1 MKTKAAVSYV
11 EGEPLVIEELILDEP
26 KSSEICVKMAAVGLC
41 HSDYHALVGNRPVG
55 MRPMIMGHE
64 GAGVVTKLGHGV
76 KGIDVG
82 DHVSLMFIPAC
93 GKCKWCIEG
102 NPHACILGPSIAK
115 GPQPDGTYRFHT
127 HSGQDVGQFCLLGAF
142 SEYTVVNQ
150 HSVCVIDKEVPLDVA
165 CLVGCGVVGG
175 VGAVVNRAK
184 VKPGSSVLVIGT
196 GGLGTNIIQGA
207 QLSNASIIIAADI
220 HEHKLEWSR
229 AFGATHTINVKSE
242 NLVERV
248 LEITGGMG
256 VDTAFEA
263 ISHPETIGMA
273 FDATAKLGKV
283 VVVGLTPSHLN
294 SLPISP
300 LNLVLT
306 QKTLMGS
313 VYGTSNALIEI
324 PKLLYL
330 YKQGKIKLNEL
341 ITRTYTLEEVNQG
354 YKDLIEGKNIRGV
367 VKFN

>member
-1 MKTKAAVSYV
+1 MKTRAAVSYI
-11 EGEPLVIEELILDEP
+11 EGGPLVIEELELDAP
-26 KSSEICVKMAAVGLC
+26 KSGEVCIKMAAVGLC

-76 KGIDVG
+76 KGIEVG
-82 DHVSLMFIPAC
+82 DHVSLMFIPSC
-93 GKCKWCIEG
+93 GRCKWCIEG
-102 NPHACILGPSIAK
+102 NPHACVLGPTIAK
-115 GPQPDGTYRFHT
+115 GPQPDGTYRFHNDK
-127 HSGQDVGQFCLLGAF
+127 GLDVGQFCLLGAF

-150 HSVCVIDKEVPLDVA
+150 NSVCVIDKEIPLDVA

-175 VGAVVNRAK
+175 VGAAVNRAK
-184 VKPGSSVLVIGT
+184 VKPGSSVLVIGA
-196 GGLGTNIIQGA
+196 GGIGSNIIQGA
-207 QLSNASIIIAADI
+207 RLSSASTIIAADI
-220 HEHKLEWSR
+220 HDQKLEWSR
-229 AFGATHTINVKSE
+229 TFGATHIINVNK
-242 NLVERV
+242 NDLVERV
-248 LEITGGMG
+248 LEITNGAG

-263 ISHPETIGMA
+263 ISQPETIGLA

-283 VVVGLTPSHLN
+283 VVVGLTPSHVT

-313 VYGTSNALIEI
+313 IYGTSNALIEI

-330 YKQGKIKLNEL
+330 YKQGKIKLDEL
-341 ITRTYTLEEVNQG
+341 VTTTYSLDEVNQG
-354 YKDLIEGKNIRGV
+354 YHDLKEGKNIRGV
-367 VKFN
+367 VKF